1 VTQIGQGS
9 SSHTIALPAVNKA
22 VTLAWGAL
30 TDVGHRREVNEDSL
44 VARSPIFAVAD
55 GMGGHSAGDVASDAV
70 VSRLAEAADRTV
82 GTGETITAEALNAAL
97 DRAVADMKAG
107 EGVTDQGTGTTVTG
121 VALAIVSDA
130 PQLICY
136 NIGDSRVYQLTGGV
150 LEQVT
155 VDHSVV
161 QELVDAGRITR
172 EEADVHPHGNVITRA
187 VGFHEPPVPDYRI
200 LPLSPGQ
207 RILICS
213 DGLTKELTSY
223 GIRHFLMSNP
233 QPQDAVSALVTAA
246 LENGGRDNVT
256 AIVLDIVSI
265 DDLADVADTADSADP
280 TEQGVSA

>member
-265 DDLADVADTADSADP
+265 DDLADVADTVDSADP

>member
-1 VTQIGQGS
+1 MTQIGQGS
-9 SSHTIALPAVNKA
+9 SSHTTALPAVKKS
-22 VTLAWGAL
+22 VTLAWAAL

-55 GMGGHSAGDVASDAV
+55 GMGGHSAGDVASNAV
-70 VSRLAEAADRTV
+70 VTRLAQAADTAV
-82 GTGETITAEALNAAL
+82 DSGGTITAEAINVAL
-97 DRAVADMKAG
+97 GLAVADMKSG
-107 EGVTDQGTGTTVTG
+107 EGVTDLGTGTTVTG

-130 PQLICY
+130 PQLIAY
-136 NIGDSRVYQLTGGV
+136 NIGDSRVYQLTNGV

-155 VDHSVV
+155 IDHSVV

-200 LPLSPGQ
+200 LPLSAGL
-207 RILICS
+207 RVLVCS

-223 GIRHFLMSNP
+223 GIRHFLMSHP
-233 QPQDAVSALVTAA
+233 RPEDAVAALVTAA

-256 AIVLDIVSI
+256 AIVLDVVSV
-265 DDLADVADTADSADP
+265 DELVDPDATA
-280 TEQGVSA
+280 

>member
-1 VTQIGQGS
+1 MTQIGQGS
-9 SSHTIALPAVNKA
+9 SSHTIALPAVNRS
-22 VTLAWGAL
+22 VTLAWAAL

-55 GMGGHSAGDVASDAV
+55 GMGGHSAGDVASKAV
-70 VSRLAEAADRTV
+70 VTRLAAAADAAV
-82 GTGETITAEALNAAL
+82 EAGETISAEAINVAL
-97 DRAVADMKAG
+97 GLAVADMKAG

-121 VALAIVSDA
+121 VAVTIVSDA
-130 PQLICY
+130 PSLISF

-207 RILICS
+207 RILVCS
-213 DGLTKELTSY
+213 DGLTKELTAY

-233 QPQDAVSALVTAA
+233 KPDDAVAALVTAA

-256 AIVLDIVSI
+256 AIVLDIVSV
-265 DDLADVADTADSADP
+265 DDGPEPVAPADQADTAP
-280 TEQGVSA
+280 TV